1 MILGIVNANREATI
15 QIVILGLGGEQHEA
29 AIEIVAIID
38 TGFTGFLTVP
48 PALIQRLDLPWLCR
62 EPGILADG
70 SVENFDVYVATVMW
84 NGERRTIEV
93 EAVES
98 ESLLGMGMLERYSL
112 FIEVEEGGSV
122 AIGPLG
128 SPMGS
133 PRPG

>member
-1 MILGIVNANREATI
+1 MILGIVNANREATT
-15 QIVILGLGGEQHEA
+15 QIVILGLGGEPHET
-29 AIEIVAIID
+29 AIEIEAIID

-48 PALIQRLDLPWLCR
+48 PALIQRLALPWLCR

-98 ESLLGMGMLERYSL
+98 DSLLGMGMLDRHSL
-112 FIEVEEGGSV
+112 LIEVEEGGSV
-122 AIGPLG
+122 AISPL
-128 SPMGS
+128 PS